1 MIAFKVD
8 EYDVSVTQYIIIITV
23 PALICIAD
31 KCRRIA
37 PMSVQEAQDWEIPA
51 LSPSQ
56 NKTVITPSNKTN
68 VCIF

>member
-1 MIAFKVD
+1 MVD
-8 EYDVSVTQYIIIITV
+8 EYDVSATQYIIIITV
-23 PALICIAD
+23 PALIFIAV

-37 PMSVQEAQDWEIPA
+37 PMVLQEAQDGEIPA
-51 LSPSQ
+51 LSSSQ